1 MATQTRSRSSSS
13 RSSGSRSSSSRSPA
27 RRTNNS
33 SKNEEMYRRAAED
46 ALQQLDWAIG
56 YLHGIKKTEISKAL
70 AKNRSYIR
78 KRMLGEPEE
87 PLPTEQT
94 DET

>member
-1 MATQTRSRSSSS
+1 MAQTKTRSSRSASTRSRASSSS
-13 RSSGSRSSSSRSPA
+13 RRGSNGSNGKRD
-27 RRTNNS
+27 
-33 SKNEEMYRRAAED
+33 EEMYRRAAED

-56 YLHGIKKTEISKAL
+56 YLHGIRKTEISKAL

-94 DET
+94 AET

>member
-1 MATQTRSRSSSS
+1 MAQTKTTRR
-13 RSSGSRSSSSRSPA
+13 RSPA
-27 RRTNNS
+27 SRTNGS
-33 SKNEEMYRRAAED
+33 SKDQEMYRRAAED

-56 YLHGIKKTEISKAL
+56 YLHGIRKTQISRAL

-78 KRMLGEPEE
+78 KQMLGEPET

-94 DET
+94 NET